1 MSNSP
6 KIRVSSVENQ
16 SLSLLELVHE
26 LKIPLF
32 NIKSFLET
40 LYEYNFVLSDKQR
53 LDFLETANRE
63 TNRLITLI
71 NNLIEIELQQND
83 SSLQRVKSRFQLSTL
98 VSQVVNSYKLTAK
111 SKKIEIIYFYGKC
124 DYIVYGNLDLITQVI
139 NNLIGNSLKY
149 SFSHKNIFLRAK
161 IFRSIASDL
170 SLKKE
175 KINLSILDEGV
186 GIPRLRLK
194 DLELNTDY
202 FNFRD
207 SNTSVKGTGL
217 GLKIVRRIVYSH
229 ESRLSL
235 LSLLNKG
242 TLIDFSL
249 GFFELPAGKGT

>member
-1 MSNSP
+1 MFNSP

-16 SLSLLELVHE
+16 SLPLLELAHE

-40 LYEYNFVLSDKQR
+40 LYEYNFILSDRQR

-63 TNRLITLI
+63 TNRLIAVI

-83 SSLQRVKSRFQLSTL
+83 SNLQLVKYRFQLSIL
-98 VSQVVNSYKLTAK
+98 LSQVVDSYKLTAK
-111 SKKIEIIYFYGKC
+111 SKKIGIIYFYDKC
-124 DYIVYGNLDLITQVI
+124 DYIIYGNLDLITQVI

-161 IFRSIASDL
+161 VFRSISSKL
-170 SLKKE
+170 SLKKD
-175 KINLSILDEGV
+175 KLNLSVLDEGV
-186 GIPRLRLK
+186 GIPRLRLT
-194 DLELNTDY
+194 DLELNTDC
-202 FNFRD
+202 FNFREA
-207 SNTSVKGTGL
+207 NTSVKGTGL
-217 GLKIVRRIVYSH
+217 GLKIVRRIIYSH

-242 TLIDFSL
+242 TLINFSL
-249 GFFELPAGKGT
+249 GFFKLSAGKGT